1 MCQILRIMG
10 DYESRLY
17 DVQLDFSSLCDRINR
32 RDASLCDEDWC
43 GITNNFDLGW
53 IEAVYKNI
61 KVDDMF
67 DVVTELI
74 CRQYSTMVAKGL
86 IDDSIPHI
94 NEAGM
99 VIDYPEYYLNKFRDD
114 IRSQRTA
121 EELERKTR
129 HELKQKMMQIKK
141 DEEVRTLQTSIHFD
155 ANDVHDVEE
164 RNNNVDFTEDL
175 ANSIDWVK
183 LTHNFDL
190 DRIKDI
196 VNTIGKTPRDKKII
210 VKAIYNAETSTGEM
224 YKIPYTVDRLLYD
237 LYKEYDENHKGLWDA
252 AYNENTETLNID
264 VLMKQAIEEYMA
276 RHTATDADIDEIFA
290 DTPTNKGI
298 DLNEC
303 SDQIDIST
311 LPEEFQS
318 PEAEHIMQKLIKAG
332 LLDINWQPVNLSI
345 AERGYLADEI
355 SSRLK
360 IKSKWKVLGALW
372 NENSETLRQGKNKA
386 VEQTKTGIFIKKLKI
401 ILG

>member
-1 MCQILRIMG
+1 MG

-99 VIDYPEYYLNKFRDD
+99 VIDYPEYYLNKLRDD

-196 VNTIGKTPRDKKII
+196 VNTFGKTPRDKKII
-210 VKAIYNAETSTGEM
+210 VKAIYDAMTHTGNM
-224 YKIPYTVDRLLYD
+224 YKIPYHVDKLLDD
-237 LYKEYDENHKGLWDA
+237 LYRKYDKNHKGLFD
-252 AYNENTETLNID
+252 AYNEKTETLNLN
-264 VLMKQAIEEYMA
+264 VMMKQAIEEYMA
-276 RHTATDADIDEIFA
+276 THTATDADIDEIFA
-290 DTPTNKGI
+290 DDNNPIESPSTEEEEPGENLSST
-298 DLNEC
+298 
-303 SDQIDIST
+303 DQFIINAVEIMKKEKVIKHLYDYA
-311 LPEEFQS
+311 F
-318 PEAEHIMQKLIKAG
+318 IMQIMNE
-332 LLDINWQPVNLSI
+332 I
-345 AERGYLADEI
+345 DELPTF
-355 SSRLK
+355 SSPKSFLNYFKELK
-360 IKSKWKVLGALW
+360 I
-372 NENSETLRQGKNKA
+372 
-386 VEQTKTGIFIKKLKI
+386 TGLPGEDSIKKKVN
-401 ILG
+401 